1 MLYRISE
8 IEGLALRATDGTIG
22 SVDDFYFDDAT
33 WLVRYVVAD
42 TGTWL
47 SGRKVLLAP
56 QSAAQPDIVNRL
68 LPVQLSRAQ
77 IENSPDIDL
86 ARPVERAMEQR
97 LYRYYGWE
105 PYWSDGVMPLNVP
118 RRSARAPG
126 AIGNPNAIAPGPV
139 SLNDP
144 DIEESGYQPHL
155 RSADTV
161 MHYYIHARDGDIGH
175 VADFLIDP
183 DAWMIRYMV
192 VDTRNWLPGRK
203 VLVSPQWIED
213 ISWSEN
219 MVVLDLLKQQIREAP
234 EYRPDAPIGRDYEKA
249 LFDHYRRAPYW

>member
-1 MLYRISE
+1 MLYRVSE
-8 IEGLALRATDGTIG
+8 IEGFHLRATDGTIG

-33 WLVRYVVAD
+33 WLVRYIVAD

-47 SGRKVLLAP
+47 SGRKVLLTP
-56 QSAAQPDIVNRL
+56 QSAGQPDVVNRL
-68 LPVQLSRAQ
+68 LPVQLTRAQ
-77 IENSPDIDL
+77 VENSPDIDL
-86 ARPVERAMEQR
+86 ARPVERAMEER

-118 RRSARAPG
+118 RRPGRSPAAPG
-126 AIGNPNAIAPGPV
+126 STSAPAPEALEQQDTDEP
-139 SLNDP
+139 SF
-144 DIEESGYQPHL
+144 QPHL

-175 VADFLIDP
+175 VADFLLDP
-183 DAWMIRYMV
+183 EAWMIRYMV

-219 MVVLDLLKQQIREAP
+219 MVTLDLFKQQIREAP
-234 EYRPDAPIGRDYEKA
+234 EYRPGVPVERDYEA
-249 LFDHYRRAPYW
+249 QLFAHYRRAPYW

>member
-1 MLYRISE
+1 MLYAVSE
-8 IEGLALRATDGTIG
+8 IKGFHLRATDGTIG

-47 SGRKVLLAP
+47 SGRKVLLTP
-56 QSAAQPDIVNRL
+56 QTAGPPDIVNRL
-68 LPVQLSRAQ
+68 LPVQLTRAQ
-77 IENSPDIDL
+77 VENSPDIDL
-86 ARPVERAMEQR
+86 ARPVERAMEER

-118 RRSARAPG
+118 RRPGRLGSGMSDPEALERQEADAP
-126 AIGNPNAIAPGPV
+126 
-139 SLNDP
+139 SF
-144 DIEESGYQPHL
+144 QPHL

-175 VADFLIDP
+175 VGDFLLDP
-183 DAWMIRYMV
+183 EAWMIRYMV
-192 VDTRNWLPGRK
+192 VDTRTWLPGRK

-219 MVVLDLLKQQIREAP
+219 MVTLDLLKQQIREAP
-234 EYRPDAPIGRDYEKA
+234 EYRPGAPVQRDYEA
-249 LFDHYRRAPYW
+249 QLFEHYRRAPYW

>member
-47 SGRKVLLAP
+47 SGRKVLLSP
-56 QSAAQPDIVNRL
+56 QSAAQPDIVNRV

-77 IENSPDIDL
+77 VENSPDIDL

-105 PYWSDGVMPLNVP
+105 PYWSDGIMPLAVP
-118 RRSARAPG
+118 RRPTRAPG
-126 AIGNPNAIAPGPV
+126 AAGNPNAIAPGPV

-144 DIEESGYQPHL
+144 DIEDSGYQPHL

-183 DAWMIRYMV
+183 EAWMIRYMV

-219 MVVLDLLKQQIREAP
+219 MVTLDLLKQQIREAP
-234 EYRPDAPIGRDYEKA
+234 EYRPDAPIDRDYEKA

>member
-1 MLYRISE
+1 MLHSLSE
-8 IEGLALRATDGTIG
+8 IEGYSLRATDGTIG

-33 WLVRYVVAD
+33 WLVRYIVAD
-42 TGTWL
+42 TGHWL
-47 SGRKVLLAP
+47 SGRKVLLTP
-56 QSAAQPDIVNRL
+56 QSAGLPDVVNQL
-68 LPVQLSRAQ
+68 LPVQLTRAQ
-77 IENSPDIDL
+77 VENSPEIDL
-86 ARPVERAMEQR
+86 ARPVERAMEER

-105 PYWSDGVMPLNVP
+105 PYWSDGIMPLGVP
-118 RRSARAPG
+118 RRPTRTPG
-126 AIGNPNAIAPGPV
+126 ATGNPNAATPDPV

-144 DIEESGYQPHL
+144 DLEPPGFQPHL

-175 VADFLIDP
+175 VSDFLLDP
-183 DAWMIRYMV
+183 EAWMIRYMV

-219 MVVLDLLKQQIREAP
+219 RVTLDLFRQQIREAP
-234 EYRPDAPIGRDYEKA
+234 EYHPGAPIERDYEQE
-249 LFDHYRRAPYW
+249 LFAHYRRAPYW